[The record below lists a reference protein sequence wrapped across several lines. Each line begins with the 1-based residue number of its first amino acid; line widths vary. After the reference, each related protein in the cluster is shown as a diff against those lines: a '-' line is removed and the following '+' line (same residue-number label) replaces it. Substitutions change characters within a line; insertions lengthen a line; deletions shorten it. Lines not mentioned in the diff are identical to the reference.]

1 MYDTFEELILNP
13 VAMWLS
19 GNMVLNILFI
29 FTHKLL
35 EKQLETHL
43 RAHIISG
50 FVAIDDLT
58 KTSRVGWTLEELVAQ
73 FSLFSSS
80 SDTTF
85 SLGFVKKQVMAFV
98 ADWCFLPKNAI
109 KLLYINYI

>member
-29 FTHKLL
+29 FTHTLL
-35 EKQLETHL
+35 EKPLEMHL
-43 RAHIISG
+43 R
-50 FVAIDDLT
+50 
-58 KTSRVGWTLEELVAQ
+58 
-73 FSLFSSS
+73 
-80 SDTTF
+80 
-85 SLGFVKKQVMAFV
+85 QVMAFV

-109 KLLYINYI
+109 KLLYKIIYLKKGTEATCNISNLSKSYVLTLMLHIIALYLLHPQEIYFS